1 MQSVE
6 GLQHQEHNPNV
17 LLLYRPFPGIYTAF
31 AVGIDHITQ
40 SMTAEAL
47 RFKGFSPSKEFHLA
61 PTPVD
66 EFHVLGMVV
75 RLPFQ
80 KAQD

>member
-1 MQSVE
+1 MQSAVRSP
-6 GLQHQEHNPNV
+6 HQERNPNV